1 MKNAESKPE
10 IEKKEKSKE
19 EKGKEE
25 KEKEKSKEE
34 KEKEEKEKKPML
46 STWEKVI
53 FAAVAALFIISN
65 PFGWALGV
73 TAVVGAAAGVA
84 AVATKKIGEKA
95 VEKIKEKTGNVWE
108 KVKDKAGKVWEKV
121 KEKSPI
127 TKGDIGLF
135 AVLGVA
141 AIIALGPAAWIA
153 ALAIAIGGV
162 LVKKGIEHRKGI
174 VEKIKQWLGKKPAI
188 EAPGKEKEKGIELQ
202 QIKEQDIPAQKEK
215 DKGKQVGQKDGGS
228 INKQKVKEEWLK
240 MQKEL
245 SAAMKGDGKK
255 PGGNKGKFTGKY
267 AADENFR
274 SQQNKGGGLS
284 K

>member
-1 MKNAESKPE
+1 MDSVMKNAEVT
-10 IEKKEKSKE
+10 KE
-19 EKGKEE
+19 
-25 KEKEKSKEE
+25 
-34 KEKEEKEKKPML
+34 EKKPML
-46 STWEKVI
+46 SALDKKILV
-53 FAAVAALFIISN
+53 AVAVLFILSN

-73 TAVVGAAAGVA
+73 TAIVGAVAGIA
-84 AVATKKIGEKA
+84 AVTAKQVG
-95 VEKIKEKTGNVWE
+95 EKIKEKTSNVWE

-174 VEKIKQWLGKKPAI
+174 AEKIKQWFSKKPAI
-188 EAPGKEKEKGIELQ
+188 EVQEKKLEKEKGGIELQ

-215 DKGKQVGQKDGGS
+215 DKGKQVRPKDGGS
-228 INKQKVKEEWLK
+228 INEQKTKEEWLK
-240 MQKEL
+240 MREEL

-267 AADENFR
+267 AADDNFPVHGR
-274 SQQNKGGGLS
+274 
-284 K
+284 